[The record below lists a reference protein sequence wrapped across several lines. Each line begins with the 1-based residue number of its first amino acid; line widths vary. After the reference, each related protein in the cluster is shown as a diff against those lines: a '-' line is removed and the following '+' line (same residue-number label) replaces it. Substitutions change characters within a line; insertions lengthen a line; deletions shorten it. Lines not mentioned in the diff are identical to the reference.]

1 MREPRL
7 RALGPSAA
15 APFFGAA
22 LLALVGGAPAGAADL
37 ESSPPAVSLP
47 APVVDADAPTFSA
60 TMYLWASAL
69 HGTSSTLPPLP
80 AANIDLSFRDV
91 LQDLNG
97 AVMGS
102 GEMRVG
108 RWGFLA
114 DLMFTQVTPS
124 GTLPG
129 PYNAGFEIRSRSLT
143 LQGDVLYRLYESDTL
158 DVDAGAGLRYWHLNN
173 RLTVDPGL
181 LPAGLDY
188 SQAESWIDPVIAARV
203 LAQLGGPWSLTL
215 VGDIG
220 GFDVGSKLTWQA
232 IATVNY
238 QWNENLALRA
248 GYRAL
253 SVDYQNGAFLYDV
266 LMQGPIL
273 GATYR
278 F

>member
-1 MREPRL
+1 MTFS
-7 RALGPSAA
+7 GA
-15 APFFGAA
+15 APAR
-22 LLALVGGAPAGAADL
+22 AADL
-37 ESSPPAVSLP
+37 ASSPPAMDV
-47 APVVDADAPTFSA
+47 DAPTFSA
-60 TMYLWASAL
+60 TIYLWASAL
-69 HGTSSTLPPLP
+69 HGTSATLPPLP
-80 AANIDLSFRDV
+80 PAEIDLSFGDV
-91 LQDLNG
+91 LKDLNG
-97 AVMGS
+97 AVMGA

-129 PYNAGFEIRSRSLT
+129 PCAAGFEVRSRSLT
-143 LQGDVLYRLYESDTL
+143 LQGDVLYRLYESDAL
-158 DVDAGAGLRYWHLNN
+158 DIDAGAGLRVWHLNT

-181 LPAGLDY
+181 LPSGLAY
-188 SQAESWIDPVIAARV
+188 SQTESWVDPVIAGRV
-203 LAQLGGPWSLTL
+203 LAQLGGPWSLTV

-238 QWNENLALRA
+238 QWSENLALRA

-253 SVDYQNGAFLYDV
+253 SVDYENGNFLYDV
-266 LMQGPIL
+266 RMQGPVL